1 MRGLP
6 VPLVCR
12 AGTHMGRPPALN
24 RHQRR
29 EAIARRE
36 NGETLTDIARTFG
49 VSHTTISRLAA
60 GRAVNI

>member
-1 MRGLP
+1 
-6 VPLVCR
+6 
-12 AGTHMGRPPALN
+12 MGRPPALN